1 MGAFCL
7 VAEGTLILKG
17 NQRGGGQQL
26 AAHLLNSFD
35 NERVEVAEVR
45 GAIARD
51 LSGAFGEWYAHSRA
65 TKCKKYLYSLSLNPD
80 QTQGTLSREQ
90 YLDLIARTERS
101 LKLVNQPRAIVFHVK
116 EGREHCHA
124 VWSRIET
131 GAEKIRS
138 VQIAHDRLKLRSV
151 VRSFA
156 REHDLKLPPG
166 MQPRKSPDRTAF
178 NSAVRAEDLGEKQQ
192 QDRTGVDKK
201 TRMAEIAACWT
212 ATDNG
217 KDFIK
222 ALEAKHYYI
231 AYGGED
237 QRDYVV
243 IDLFGEIHS
252 LSRQLGE
259 VTRPK
264 GMRQRLKDFPPK
276 GLPDIDTTKDRVRK
290 IREELQRRSET
301 RPSPQVEERLTALQA
316 RQQNRRDGL
325 TRMRLDT
332 FARQFS
338 ERAELHNMQ
347 RAENENIASKRKP
360 NRFTSF
366 LARITGI
373 GSVLAWAHGRADAK
387 REVRHKAQ
395 IEALLRRH
403 DHELKS
409 LDRHEAALARLE
421 RREDRSASLALRRES
436 CRRLRTFPL
445 KPEFDKALGR
455 EKTSEG
461 GSEARRLAA
470 QFRQSAK
477 ARDFSPGDL
486 QKLFER
492 AHSGKQSPVEG
503 EAGDRKKSPERPKPR
518 PDRGRDDL

>member
-1 MGAFCL
+1 M
-7 VAEGTLILKG
+7 ILKG

-35 NERVEVAEVR
+35 NERVEVADVR

-80 QTQGTLSREQ
+80 QTQGALSREQ

-101 LKLVNQPRAIVFHVK
+101 LKLINQPRAVVFHVK
-116 EGREHCHA
+116 EGREHCH
-124 VWSRIET
+124 VIWSRIDIN
-131 GAEKIRS
+131 AEKIRS

-156 REHDLKLPPG
+156 REHGLTLPPG
-166 MQPRKSPDRTAF
+166 MQPRKSPDRAAF
-178 NSAVRAEDLGEKQQ
+178 NSAVRAENLAEKQQ
-192 QDRTGVDKK
+192 QERTGVDKK
-201 TRMAEIAACWT
+201 TRMAEIGACWT

-231 AYGGED
+231 AYGGEGK
-237 QRDYVV
+237 RDYVV
-243 IDLFGEIHS
+243 VDIFGEVHS
-252 LSRQLGE
+252 LSRQLAE
-259 VTRPK
+259 VTRSK

-276 GLPDIDTTKDRVRK
+276 GLRDVDTTKDHVKK
-290 IREELQRRSET
+290 IREELQRRNET
-301 RPSPQVEERLTALQA
+301 RPSPQVEERLTALQV
-316 RQQNRRDGL
+316 RQQKRRDGVAQ
-325 TRMRLDT
+325 MRLDT
-332 FARQFS
+332 FARQLN
-338 ERAELHNMQ
+338 ERAELRNMQ
-347 RAENENIASKRKP
+347 RAENENIAGKRKP
-360 NRFTSF
+360 GRFASF

-373 GSVLAWAHGRADAK
+373 GNVVAWAHGRADAK
-387 REVRHKAQ
+387 RETRHKEQ
-395 IEALLRRH
+395 TEALVRRH
-403 DHELKS
+403 DHELKA
-409 LDRHEAALARLE
+409 LDRHGAALTRLE
-421 RREDRSASLALRRES
+421 RREDRSAALALRRES

-455 EKTSEG
+455 EKPSEG
-461 GSEARRLAA
+461 GSEARRLAE

-486 QKLFER
+486 QKAFER
-492 AHSGKQSPVEG
+492 AHSGKHATAEG
-503 EAGDRKKSPERPKPR
+503 GEDARKKSPERPKPG
-518 PDRGRDDL
+518 PDRERDDL